1 MQVSVTAPPYTRI
14 TALDLHCTQGHQ
26 GPVTIADDGRTATGN
41 FTVNWSFTDDIEVTL
56 QATDDAPGEG
66 GTFEGSIK
74 LGDQTRPI
82 TVTITIL
89 PRTQP
94 AVTAC
99 RKALDRLQVRE
110 GMCFWP
116 QQDFKGQIV
125 VRPRPSG
132 TDTCGTTS
140 PAKSAVNITRETRL
154 LFAFDRCD
162 LSNFIAQV
170 EPNEG
175 RS

>member
-1 MQVSVTAPPYTRI
+1 MAFARHGRPARAASGEFGAGGGPGGNASQSPYTRI

-26 GPVTIADDGRTATGN
+26 CPVTIADDGRTATGN

-56 QATDDAPGEG
+56 QATDDAPQQG

-82 TVTITIL
+82 TVTIL

-99 RKALDRLQVRE
+99 RKAWTDSRSARACAS
-110 GMCFWP
+110 GP
-116 QQDFKGQIV
+116 SRTSKG
-125 VRPRPSG
+125 
-132 TDTCGTTS
+132 
-140 PAKSAVNITRETRL
+140 
-154 LFAFDRCD
+154 
-162 LSNFIAQV
+162 
-170 EPNEG
+170 
-175 RS
+175 